1 MQRLG
6 SSSCHQ
12 YRIQTVLAGN
22 RSLLVIDNGICE
34 RLHLGNECAGVAVP
48 HYLVGYA
55 VYSAVCGGQNS
66 GVRGVVLVLGTAF
79 GAEFLNALVVTVN
92 CIYLGNFAACEEA
105 GHIEVVDHHIV
116 EDTAGNLN
124 IGYRGRLRIAG
135 GNLDDVD
142 LADLAVTNHVVNCA
156 VVVVEAA
163 AETDLQLNAG
173 FLGCVDGSVN
183 LLQIIIDRLLAED
196 VLACV
201 SSLDDVLGMGVGR
214 GANQNCIDLGIV
226 QNVVCVLGGVRNA
239 AGLGKSLGLL
249 IHKRVSDGLDL
260 HLRYEH
266 GNILRMYLT
275 DTTRTDNT
283 YFHGCSSL
291 NEHLE

>member
-1 MQRLG
+1 M
-6 SSSCHQ
+6 
-12 YRIQTVLAGN
+12 
-22 RSLLVIDNGICE
+22 
-34 RLHLGNECAGVAVP
+34 
-48 HYLVGYA
+48 
-55 VYSAVCGGQNS
+55 
-66 GVRGVVLVLGTAF
+66 
-79 GAEFLNALVVTVN
+79 
-92 CIYLGNFAACEEA
+92 
-105 GHIEVVDHHIV
+105 DHHII
-116 EDTAGNLN
+116 EDTAGNLD
-124 IGYRGRLRIAG
+124 IGYRRRLRIAG
-135 GNLDDVD
+135 GDLDDVD

-163 AETDLQLNAG
+163 AEANLQLNAG

>member
-1 MQRLG
+1 M
-6 SSSCHQ
+6 
-12 YRIQTVLAGN
+12 
-22 RSLLVIDNGICE
+22 
-34 RLHLGNECAGVAVP
+34 
-48 HYLVGYA
+48 
-55 VYSAVCGGQNS
+55 YSAVCGGQNS

-79 GAEFLNALVVTVN
+79 GAEYLNALVVTVNCLAAVVDHADRAVCELEGNERGINVAGLTDARIDQNGTN

-124 IGYRGRLRIAG
+124 IGYRRRLRIAG

-173 FLGCVDGSVN
+173 FPGCVDGSVN

-266 GNILRMYLT
+266 GNVLRMYLT

-283 YFHGCSSL
+283 YFHWCSSL